1 MTKFNV
7 GDVVIGNILANDY
20 GITVE
25 GWKGEVVDTDPHSI
39 NNIFVKDLA
48 TKDKYWVDSNC
59 FDLYNETPKK
69 KPNKFNVG
77 DIVIGNE
84 LANNYVVTIQGWKGE
99 VLKVVDVEEGEPDI
113 WVKNLK
119 GPEVRWV
126 RSECFDLYDPPKE
139 TKETI
144 EVDVDFIKQAYHMAD
159 PDLRKVMEE
168 EFKDLFKKE
177 DEPFNFG
184 DEFTLGTSWSDPLI
198 IGKGLAPKGLERRCL
213 IVRSSYDLE
222 VVEEN
227 DLKVLIFREKKQ

>member
-1 MTKFNV
+1 MTKFKV

-59 FDLYNETPKK
+59 FDL
-69 KPNKFNVG
+69 
-77 DIVIGNE
+77 
-84 LANNYVVTIQGWKGE
+84 
-99 VLKVVDVEEGEPDI
+99 
-113 WVKNLK
+113 VK
-119 GPEVRWV
+119 
-126 RSECFDLYDPPKE
+126 
-139 TKETI
+139 TKEDNRTKP
-144 EVDVDFIKQAYHMAD
+144 EPKTVSVSEDFIKQAYQMAD

-184 DEFTLGTSWSDPLI
+184 DEYTLGTSSWNDPLM
-198 IGKGLAPKGLERRCL
+198 IGKGLAPKGLELRCL
-213 IVRSSYDLE
+213 VVKNGYDLE
-222 VVEEN
+222 VRKEGEH
-227 DLKVLIFREKKQ
+227 KVLIFREKK